1 MRLVIVT
8 GMSGAGK
15 TAALKMLEDMGFY
28 CVDNLPIQLVG
39 KFAELISSGRGEHS
53 RAALGIDIRSGESL
67 EELGA
72 VLKEWDQKGFSYE
85 ILFLDASDEVLIKRY
100 KETRRSHPLAGLER
114 IDRGIE
120 RERRRVAFLKK
131 KADYILDT
139 SMLLTKEL
147 RMELEKIFVSNE
159 DYRSLF
165 VTVLSFGFKYGIPVD
180 ADLVF
185 DVRFLPNPYYVD
197 ELKNHTG
204 NEAKVQEFVMGGG
217 LAEEFLKKLYDM
229 VVFLLPHYV
238 EEGKNQLVI
247 AVGCTGGKHR
257 SVTIANQLY
266 ERLSS
271 EEDIGLKIEHRDIE
285 KDSRRKQEG

>member
-1 MRLVIVT
+1 M
-8 GMSGAGK
+8 
-15 TAALKMLEDMGFY
+15 
-28 CVDNLPIQLVG
+28 
-39 KFAELISSGRGEHS
+39 
-53 RAALGIDIRSGESL
+53 
-67 EELGA
+67 
-72 VLKEWDQKGFSYE
+72 
-85 ILFLDASDEVLIKRY
+85 
-100 KETRRSHPLAGLER
+100 
-114 IDRGIE
+114 
-120 RERRRVAFLKK
+120 AFLKK

-204 NEAKVQEFVMGGG
+204 NEAKVQEFVMRGG

-229 VVFLLPHYV
+229 IVFLLPHYV

-257 SVTIANQLY
+257 SVAIANQLY

-271 EEDIGLKIEHRDIE
+271 EENIGLKIEHRDIE